1 MGRSKSSGRWLR
13 EHFDDEYVSRAQRE
27 GYKSRAVYKLVELDE
42 KDAIFD
48 QAMTVVD
55 LGAAPGG
62 WSQYVVEC
70 VGTAGRVI
78 ACDILP
84 MDSVPGVV
92 FIEGDFTESA
102 LLEKILAAVGSEQV
116 DVVISDM
123 APNISGVSVVDQSRS
138 IYLAEMASA
147 LSREVLKPGGTLLVK
162 VFQGEGYDGYLQGLR
177 GDFGRVLSRKPKASR
192 GRSREVYVLARGMKL
207 E

>member
-42 KDAIFD
+42 KYTIFD

-62 WSQYVVEC
+62 WSQYVVKC
-70 VGTAGRVI
+70 VGTSGRII
-78 ACDILP
+78 ACDLLP
-84 MDSVPGVV
+84 MDPVPGVV
-92 FIEGDFTESA
+92 FIKGDITESA
-102 LLEKILAAVGSEQV
+102 ILEEILAAVGSEQV

-162 VFQGEGYDGYLQGLR
+162 MFQGEGYDGYLQGLR

-207 E
+207 

>member
-48 QAMTVVD
+48 QAMTVID

-102 LLEKILAAVGSEQV
+102 ILEKILAAVGSKQV

-123 APNISGVSVVDQSRS
+123 APNISGVSIVDQSRS

-162 VFQGEGYDGYLQGLR
+162 MFQGEGYDGYLQGLR

-207 E
+207 

>member
-42 KDAIFD
+42 KYTIFD

-62 WSQYVVEC
+62 WSQYVVKC
-70 VGTAGRVI
+70 VGTSGRII
-78 ACDILP
+78 ACDLLP
-84 MDSVPGVV
+84 MDPVPGVV
-92 FIEGDFTESA
+92 FIEGDITESA
-102 LLEKILAAVGSEQV
+102 ILEEILAAVGSEQV

-123 APNISGVSVVDQSRS
+123 APNISGVSIVDQSRS

-162 VFQGEGYDGYLQGLR
+162 MFQGEGYDGYLQGLR

-192 GRSREVYVLARGMKL
+192 GRSREVYVLARGMKI
-207 E
+207 

>member
-1 MGRSKSSGRWLR
+1 MGRSKSSGRWLK

-27 GYKSRAVYKLVELDE
+27 GYKSRAVYKLKELDE
-42 KDAIFD
+42 KHAILD
-48 QAMTVVD
+48 RAMTVVD
-55 LGAAPGG
+55 LGAAPGS
-62 WSQYVVEC
+62 WSQYVVER
-70 VGTAGRVI
+70 VGSVGRVI

-102 LLEKILAAVGSEQV
+102 ILEEILVAVGSEKV

-138 IYLAEMASA
+138 IYLAELVLAF
-147 LSREVLKPGGTLLVK
+147 SREVLAPGGTLLVK
-162 VFQGEGYDGYLQGLR
+162 MFQGEGYDGYLQGLR

-192 GRSREVYVLARGMKL
+192 GRSREVYILARDMKL
-207 E
+207 